1 MKKIVEY
8 KEQAKVNVNKTAA
21 ELNVNDFI
29 LTATGCGKDT
39 SFTDLIDARENWNMG
54 SVGRLCQIVDIIDV
68 EEDYEFLEGWLG
80 RPAPAHKGGSQSD
93 DIDESRDQYSLTSD
107 DYATF
112 YDLIT
117 VYRKPSG
124 KWIGVDCQGYDYW
137 RYVHIPSNYES
148 LFADERSEALD
159 RLEKKEQEREAKKL
173 EELAQHAKAL
183 EDRENELKSKYASL
197 VLSPANGRI
206 VGNNIRK
213 FLGIEFPEVKFKVSV
228 KRSYWGSSYD
238 VNVDVIGVTEQDKK
252 DHIRKVCKV
261 WTDTMPTGRMTDF
274 NDYKGEC
281 ESHRC
286 PMAIFG
292 IINNSIS
299 FIFSEA

>member
-1 MKKIVEY
+1 MKVDEY
-8 KEQAKVNVNKTAA
+8 KKQA
-21 ELNVNDFI
+21 ELNANKSAAEFIVNDFI
-29 LTATGCGKDT
+29 LTATGCGKDVNF
-39 SFTDLIDARENWNMG
+39 SDFIDAREKWNMG

-68 EEDYEFLEGWLG
+68 DEEYEFLEGWLG
-80 RPAPAHKGGSQSD
+80 RPAPTHKGGSQSN
-93 DIDESRDQYSLTSD
+93 DIDESRDQFSLTAD

-137 RYVHIPSNYES
+137 RYVHLPTNYVS
-148 LFADERSEALD
+148 LFADERKAALD
-159 RLEKKEQEREAKKL
+159 MIKQRELKRAAEKM
-173 EELAQHAKAL
+173 EELIQHAKAL
-183 EDRENELKSKYASL
+183 EERENELKIKYPEL
-197 VLSPANGRI
+197 TLSPSNGRS
-206 VGNNIRK
+206 VGGNIRK
-213 FLGIEFPEVKFKVSV
+213 FLAKEFPGIKFKVSV
-228 KRSYWGSSYD
+228 SRSYWGGSFD
-238 VNVDVIGVTEQDKK
+238 VNVDVIGVSDQDVKEY
-252 DHIRKVCKV
+252 IRQVCKV

-274 NDYKGEC
+274 NDYKGQC